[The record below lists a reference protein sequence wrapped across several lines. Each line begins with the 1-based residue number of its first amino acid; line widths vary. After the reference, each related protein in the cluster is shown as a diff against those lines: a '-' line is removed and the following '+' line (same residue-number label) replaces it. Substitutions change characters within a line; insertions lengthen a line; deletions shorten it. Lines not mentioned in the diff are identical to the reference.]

1 MEKKRDEKMKELKK
15 KSMSPFRPQ
24 INKNSL
30 KIAEKVNK
38 TPTPTSK

>member
-1 MEKKRDEKMKELKK
+1 MEKKRDEKRKELKK
-15 KSMSPFRPQ
+15 NFMSPFRPQ
-24 INKNSL
+24 INKNYL